1 MFSVFIKLTAVIMMC
16 KMTAVNCNFDHGRK
30 SCYQVT
36 MTKRIQ
42 QRTKETHARLI
53 ATAQQL
59 IGEGGYDALRIEE
72 VVTRAGVAKGTFF
85 AHFSDKETLM
95 DQLIG
100 ERIHQLLDEMEAVAI
115 PDGLDEFVERLLPR
129 MQFMTSERYVFDVIL
144 RRSGAAGIE
153 QVGPIALAFDRY
165 IDIIIRWLEA
175 GYFRQDVPMAIL
187 AEGVQAFETQAM
199 AMNFCAVH
207 SQLSLHERIL
217 PYLRAWLLVPACEN
231 VPG

>member
-1 MFSVFIKLTAVIMMC
+1 MGVKLTV
-16 KMTAVNCNFDHGRK
+16 VNHIFDHGRE
-30 SCYQVT
+30 SCYQTV

-53 ATAQQL
+53 ATARQL
-59 IGEGGYDALRIEE
+59 VSEGSYDALRIEE

-100 ERIHQLLDEMEAVAI
+100 ERINQFLDVMDASPV
-115 PDGLDEFVERLLPR
+115 PNGLDDLVELLLPR

-153 QVGPIALAFDRY
+153 QIGPIALAFDRY
-165 IDIIIRWLEA
+165 IHIIMRWLSA
-175 GYFRQDVPMAIL
+175 GIFRQDVPIATL

-199 AMNFCAVH
+199 ALHFCAVH
-207 SQLSLHERIL
+207 NELSLRDRLL
-217 PYLRAWLLVPACEN
+217 PYLRAWLLVPTSEKTRR
-231 VPG
+231 